1 MLYLRFNEVHK
12 LKKGVIERYKFS
24 PVWSHYTQLVWA
36 KTTRLG
42 CAVNICPQSSFPVL
56 VVCNY
61 DPPGNMGGAPVYQ
74 KDGDKYSFFESFVV
88 HWRFGVIY

>member
-1 MLYLRFNEVHK
+1 M
-12 LKKGVIERYKFS
+12 
-24 PVWSHYTQLVWA
+24 WSHYTQLVWA